1 MPACVYVHLCSRTRV
16 CVSVC
21 LCVRAGAAGVS
32 LAEEGDKSQTA
43 FPLQS
48 VSARSEPPFAFPKR
62 RRSLIG
68 PGISN

>member
-1 MPACVYVHLCSRTRV
+1 MCMCVHACVHV
-16 CVSVC
+16 CVRERVHT
-21 LCVRAGAAGVS
+21 GAAGVS

-62 RRSLIG
+62 RRFLIG
-68 PGISN
+68 PGICN

>member
-1 MPACVYVHLCSRTRV
+1 MYKSRPVFMRMYVHACVCAH
-16 CVSVC
+16 
-21 LCVRAGAAGVS
+21 GAAGVS

-43 FPLQS
+43 LPLQS
-48 VSARSEPPFAFPKR
+48 VSARSKPPFAFPKR

>member
-1 MPACVYVHLCSRTRV
+1 MPACVYVHLCSRTR
-16 CVSVC
+16 VC

>member
-1 MPACVYVHLCSRTRV
+1 MCIYVHAR
-16 CVSVC
+16 VSVC